1 MIVLGLVI
9 AGGHIMRR
17 SLPLRVGVELT
28 HIVTFGADP
37 AVLFIHAAGHNGVV
51 VHIDDQRMG
60 PHFFGTAVVADA
72 AVGRYTLACPIGERM
87 FTFRQRIESDGIL
100 IFSLVIVEFDL
111 PGDDGIRISVDGGIV
126 IEPEIL
132 LALLQLPFHRGIQAD
147 ILRQDVEIHEAIG
160 ILIHKGVIAQIHI
173 RSPVVECI
181 SADCLH
187 GGGESYGV

>member
-1 MIVLGLVI
+1 
-9 AGGHIMRR
+9 MRR

-87 FTFRQRIESDGIL
+87 FTFRQRIESDPIL
-100 IFSLVIVEFDL
+100 SLDPISFFVIALLDALFGNLGVVGFDL
-111 PGDDGIRISVDGGIV
+111 LSDQRIRISVDG
-126 IEPEIL
+126 
-132 LALLQLPFHRGIQAD
+132 D
-147 ILRQDVEIHEAIG
+147 S
-160 ILIHKGVIAQIHI
+160 IASR
-173 RSPVVECI
+173 RSMRTTSSTVAAP
-181 SADCLH
+181 
-187 GGGESYGV
+187 